1 MDRKI
6 VLAAAVALALAFAF
20 GVLAGHF
27 SKGSDSEGSMLNRLV
42 ADSFKLEQDLVLQ
55 ALADVDAK
63 QIREYHKFL
72 TKEPH
77 IAALKRDQRLVE
89 WIVDEWK
96 DAGLDNVELATYD
109 MYLSWP
115 NQSHPNKIWLKDENG
130 RVRFTSKHKEV
141 EVREGDDHQDFV
153 HAFNGYAPAGDIEV
167 PISDIVY
174 THYTRVEDLQAL
186 EDIGI
191 SLEGKICLAR

>member
-1 MDRKI
+1 MERKI
-6 VLAAAVALALAFAF
+6 IFVGVVALALAFAL
-20 GVLAGHF
+20 GILAGYF
-27 SKGSDSEGSMLNRLV
+27 SKGSSSEDPMLERLT
-42 ADSFKLEQDLVLQ
+42 ADSFKLERDLVLQ
-55 ALADVDAK
+55 ALADVDTE

-77 IAALKRDQRLVE
+77 IAALERDQRIVE

-96 DAGLDNVELATYD
+96 EAGLDNVELATYD

-115 NQSHPNKIWLKDENG
+115 NQSQPNKIWLKDENG
-130 RVRFTSKHKEV
+130 KVRFTSKHKEV
-141 EVREGDDHQDFV
+141 EVREGDDNPDFV

-167 PISDIVY
+167 PVSDIVY

-191 SLEGKICLAR
+191 SVKGKICLAR